1 VWGRRIIAGTVVGCA
16 AAGIGVLPAA
26 ASGCILLCGSGTT
39 TTAVTSP
46 TASAVTIGRVTP
58 TQVVLSGTVGTGGGS
73 TNWQFIVDG
82 GRYGFGD
89 GEVPAS
95 PASAAVSNT
104 ETSAT
109 PGTRYTVKL
118 TATNSAG
125 TASGPVATFT
135 TPLEPALGASLP
147 ANRTDVTFGA
157 QVMLTGAAHGANATS
172 DVVQLQQKAGD
183 AHTYTDVP
191 NPNDLGSPDTIISK
205 NRLIYVLDPMRNTRY
220 RFRLAGR
227 YYNLLGG
234 GEYTPREQPSVSRP
248 VSVTVEPEAAHI
260 AGSAPR
266 GCDTR
271 TAPSADISV
280 ARRARTCSAICTSA
294 RACAIRSWR
303 TWEARSPTTPA
314 AERRSVRPSQTGYW
328 GMT

>member
-205 NRLIYVLDPMRNTRY
+205 NRLIYVLDP
-220 RFRLAGR
+220 
-227 YYNLLGG
+227 
-234 GEYTPREQPSVSRP
+234 
-248 VSVTVEPEAAHI
+248 
-260 AGSAPR
+260 R